1 MKKRKYRTYM
11 ALVLLISLALCGCK
25 KEEPEQGDQT
35 GTRMLNSSIPWEM
48 GFLAAGDGGLLL
60 EISAEGNVQE
70 IQTGSQEN
78 FLDIWTDGKQIF
90 LAGEDGQI
98 YRGDAEYSFIKE
110 ESGCKEELG
119 AGVSYLG
126 REYCGG
132 ENGTVIVSSG
142 DGSWELCSV
151 GIEGTV
157 TGMEASESRCLL
169 VTDKGEAAV
178 TENGD
183 SWTVLRYGEYYQK
196 EVTFQGL
203 AYDGSNFCAYGK
215 TEEGTRLFYTD
226 SGMAWTERD
235 INYLEGNNADLSEID
250 ILSMASDGQQFY
262 AWCGEGRL
270 FTFPDCVQCNKE
282 TKVEG
287 VISGTASYNG
297 GKLLIA
303 EDADH
308 LTVLDTEA
316 AKQYRVSAETAYQR
330 QQEGAVLIDVR
341 SLEDHEEKAIKGSV
355 SIPLGEV
362 EERLPEEYP
371 DLGQVLIF
379 YCAQG
384 IRSQS
389 AVETA
394 RRLGYVE
401 VYSMGS
407 IEDWNYEW
415 E

>member
-1 MKKRKYRTYM
+1 M
-11 ALVLLISLALCGCK
+11 VLILLLSLILCGCR
-25 KEEPEQGDQT
+25 KESDGPGELPAG
-35 GTRMLNSSIPWEM
+35 RSLNACIPWEM

-70 IQTGSQEN
+70 LPGGNREN
-78 FLDIWTDGKQIF
+78 FSDIWTDGNQIF
-90 LAGEDGQI
+90 LAGENGQI
-98 YRGDAEYSFIKE
+98 YRGDPERSFTKE
-110 ESGCKEELG
+110 DSGCGADLR

-132 ENGTVIVSSG
+132 EKGTVIVSSG
-142 DGSWELCSV
+142 DGNWKLCPV

-157 TGMEASESRCLL
+157 TGMEASDRCCLL
-169 VTDKGEAAV
+169 VTDQGEAAV
-178 TENGD
+178 TEDGD
-183 SWTVLRYGEYYQK
+183 SWAVLRYGEYYQK

-215 TEEGTRLFYTD
+215 TEEGVRLFYTD
-226 SGMAWTERD
+226 SGMAWTERN
-235 INYLEGNNADLSEID
+235 INYLEGNNADLSGIE
-250 ILSMASDGQQFY
+250 ILSMVSDGQQFY

-287 VISGTASYNG
+287 VRTGTASYNG

-308 LTVLDTEA
+308 LAVLDTEA
-316 AKQYRVSAETAYQR
+316 ARQYRVSAETAHQW

-355 SIPLGEV
+355 SILLDEV

-371 DLGQVLIF
+371 DLGQTLIF

-407 IEDWNYEW
+407 IDDWNYEW